1 MKGQIMKRYVLAG
14 AFITATFGVVGA
26 AHAAGMTDMAGKWK
40 WTDFT
45 IECKEG
51 GANAMSCTVV
61 DGPKNKGMEM
71 IQSKLEAK
79 GSDFVGKI
87 KHPASGDVYNT
98 KMTLK
103 DANTWAMDGC
113 TDTGVCAKGEFAR
126 VK

>member
-1 MKGQIMKRYVLAG
+1 MRKSIAAAAAVLAMG
-14 AFITATFGVVGA
+14 ISGSAS
-26 AHAAGMTDMAGKWK
+26 AAGMADMVGKWK

-45 IECKEG
+45 IDCKEG
-51 GANAMSCTVV
+51 GANGMSCTVI

-79 GSDFVGKI
+79 DGAFVGKI

-98 KMTLK
+98 KMSLK
-103 DANTWAMDGC
+103 DADTWSMDGC
-113 TDTGVCAKGEFAR
+113 TDAGVCAKGDFTR

>member
-1 MKGQIMKRYVLAG
+1 MKRVFL
-14 AFITATFGVVGA
+14 TAAALSMTFGFIGTA
-26 AHAAGMTDMAGKWK
+26 NAAGMADMVGKWK

-45 IECKEG
+45 VECKEG
-51 GANAMSCTVV
+51 GANGMSCLVV

-71 IQSKLEAK
+71 VQSKLEAK

-113 TDTGVCAKGEFAR
+113 TDAGVCAKGEFTR
-126 VK
+126 IK

>member
-1 MKGQIMKRYVLAG
+1 MRKTMAAVAALVAFGFAG
-14 AFITATFGVVGA
+14 SAN
-26 AHAAGMTDMAGKWK
+26 AAGMADMVGKWK

-51 GANAMSCTVV
+51 GANGMSCTVI

-79 GSDFVGKI
+79 DGAFVGKV
-87 KHPASGDVYNT
+87 KHPASGDIYNS
-98 KMTLK
+98 KMNLK
-103 DANTWAMDGC
+103 DANTWSMDGC
-113 TDTGVCAKGEFAR
+113 TDAGVCAKGDFTR